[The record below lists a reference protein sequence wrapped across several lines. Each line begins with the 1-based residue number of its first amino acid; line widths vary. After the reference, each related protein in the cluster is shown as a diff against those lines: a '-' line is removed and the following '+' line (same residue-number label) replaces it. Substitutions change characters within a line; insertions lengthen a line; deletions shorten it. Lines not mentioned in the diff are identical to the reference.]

1 MAKRKQRKDKGN
13 TVKVKVELIK
23 KGNKLSIKKMSEK
36 EQGLYLNKDTFESK
50 RDIEI
55 KNIEKGNVSIT
66 YPDRYLPDLS
76 FEELHEDIKRRAEVR
91 KDAENKEYE
100 AKIEIK
106 SDRPIAIGWFADIH
120 SGAGDLDYDR
130 LKWEADE
137 VRRNPYMKLFLGG
150 DLADCFNF
158 NSAQFG
164 DVANINEQK
173 LYLNKLLE
181 YIGYENILCGVS
193 GNHERFVQ
201 KGGLD
206 FYNDIRKRIPIFDG
220 VGTVRLRI
228 NNIEYVGALM
238 HKPKGYSIY
247 NPNHGQ
253 KRFSNENEGYDFVM
267 SAHTHEGAE
276 QSQLKNTANGYKK
289 QVFLSGKTFKRSDDF
304 FDVNSQ
310 VRKDGEALGTNWVV
324 FGNKKRMMIPLSCTA
339 EVVEFY
345 GGI

>member
-36 EQGLYLNKDTFESK
+36 EQGLYINENTFESK

-55 KNIEKGNVSIT
+55 KSLEKGNVSVV

-201 KGGLD
+201 KTGLD
-206 FYNDIRKRIPIFDG
+206 FYNDVRRKIPIFDG

-228 NNIEYVGALM
+228 NDIEYVGALM

-253 KRFSNENEGYDFVM
+253 KRFVNENEGYDFVM
-267 SAHTHEGAE
+267 SAHIHEGAE
-276 QSQLKNTANGYKK
+276 QSQLKNTADGYKK
-289 QVFLSGKTFKRSDDF
+289 QVFLSGKTFKRTDDF

-310 VRKDGEALGTNWVV
+310 VRKDGEALGTNWIV
-324 FGNKKRMMIPLSCTA
+324 FGHKKRMMIPLSCTA
-339 EVVEFY
+339 EMVEFY